1 MVRLF
6 IFEKPRKEM
15 HFSSAEEASR
25 YADTNY
31 IEDFFIIDES
41 FPLTLIRFNDR
52 SFSPLL

>member
-41 FPLTLIRFNDR
+41 FPLTLIRFNDP
-52 SFSPLL
+52 SCFS